1 MVAQSGARVKVG
13 DPVAWVRYD
22 DGLTQE
28 FPLDRLRL
36 ADFRH
41 SVPWRQ
47 VRSRH
52 GQAHYP
58 GSYASA
64 TTGGFVIYES
74 RLELARL
81 LLADFDPQVEQIY
94 AQPFRLAAR
103 AGGRVRHHVP
113 DFLLV
118 SAGGTARLVNVKPAA
133 RLQDPEVTEALAWPG
148 VLAGRLGWE
157 YEVWSGTDAAVL
169 ENVRFLA
176 GYRRPGAVPAA
187 EAERAWELVRD
198 GEHLADAELRLAGG
212 RPRHEVRP
220 ALLALLW
227 AGRLTTD
234 LTRPLSGE
242 SVLRRRP
249 A

>member
-1 MVAQSGARVKVG
+1 MLARQGARVKAP
-13 DPVAWVRYD
+13 DPVAWIRYD
-22 DGLTQE
+22 DGSVHE
-28 FPLDRLRL
+28 FTLDRLRL
-36 ADFRH
+36 GDFAG

-52 GQAHYP
+52 GDAHYC

-81 LLADFDPQVEQIY
+81 LLADFDPLVQQIY
-94 AQPFRLAAR
+94 AQPFRLVAC
-103 AGGRVRHHVP
+103 AGGRVRRHVP

-118 SAGGTARLVNVKPAA
+118 TKAGTARLVNVKPAA
-133 RLQDPEVTEALAWPG
+133 RLQDPVIAEALAWPG
-148 VLAGRLGWE
+148 VLAEEHGWE
-157 YEVWSGTDAAVL
+157 YEVWSGADVTLLD
-169 ENVRFLA
+169 NVRFLA
-176 GYRRPGAVPAA
+176 GYRRAGVVPA
-187 EAERAWELVRD
+187 EEVERAWQLVRD
-198 GEHLADAELRLAGG
+198 GEQLADAELRLAGE
-212 RPRHEVRP
+212 RPRHEARP

-227 AGRLTTD
+227 AGRLVTD

-242 SVLRRRP
+242 SVLRRP

>member
-1 MVAQSGARVKVG
+1 MVAQSGVRVKDC

-52 GQAHYP
+52 GQAHYS

-64 TTGGFVIYES
+64 TTGGFVVYES

-81 LLADFDPQVEQIY
+81 LMADFDPQVEQIY

-103 AGGRVRHHVP
+103 LGGRVRHHVP

-118 SAGGTARLVNVKPAA
+118 SAAGTARLVNVKPAE
-133 RLQDPEVTEALAWPG
+133 RLQDPQVAEALAWPG
-148 VLAGRLGWE
+148 ALARQRGWE
-157 YEVWSGTDAAVL
+157 YEVWSGADATML

-176 GYRRPGAVPAA
+176 GYRRPGVVHADEV
-187 EAERAWELVRD
+187 ECAWECVQD
-198 GEHLADAELRLAGG
+198 GEQLADAELRLAGE
-212 RPRHEVRP
+212 RPRHEARP

>member
-1 MVAQSGARVKVG
+1 MVAQSGTPVKAR

-52 GQAHYP
+52 GQAHYS

-64 TTGGFVIYES
+64 TTGGFVVYES

-103 AGGRVRHHVP
+103 LGGRVRHHVP

-118 SAGGTARLVNVKPAA
+118 SA
-133 RLQDPEVTEALAWPG
+133 
-148 VLAGRLGWE
+148 AGRSGW
-157 YEVWSGTDAAVL
+157 
-169 ENVRFLA
+169 
-176 GYRRPGAVPAA
+176 
-187 EAERAWELVRD
+187 
-198 GEHLADAELRLAGG
+198 
-212 RPRHEVRP
+212 
-220 ALLALLW
+220 
-227 AGRLTTD
+227 
-234 LTRPLSGE
+234 
-242 SVLRRRP
+242 
-249 A
+249 

>member
-1 MVAQSGARVKVG
+1 MKVR

-22 DGLTQE
+22 DGLAQE
-28 FPLDRLRL
+28 FPLGLLRL

-52 GQAHYP
+52 GQAHYS

-64 TTGGFVIYES
+64 TTGGFVAYES

-103 AGGRVRHHVP
+103 LGGRVRHHVP
-113 DFLLV
+113 DFLFV
-118 SAGGTARLVNVKPAA
+118 SAAGAARLVNVKPAE
-133 RLQDPEVTEALAWPG
+133 RLQDAQVAGALAWPG
-148 VLAGRLGWE
+148 VLAGQLGWE
-157 YEVWSGTDAAVL
+157 YEVWSGADATVL
-169 ENVRFLA
+169 ENIRFLA
-176 GYRRPGAVPAA
+176 GYRRPGVVPAA
-187 EAERAWELVRD
+187 EVERAWGLVLD
-198 GEHLADAELRLAGG
+198 GEQLADAELRLAGG
-212 RPRHEVRP
+212 RPRHEARP

-234 LTRPLSGE
+234 LTRPVSGE

-249 A
+249 S

>member
-1 MVAQSGARVKVG
+1 MVAQPGARLKTSI
-13 DPVAWVRYD
+13 PVAWVRYD

-36 ADFRH
+36 TDFSG

-52 GQAHYP
+52 GQAHYS

-64 TTGGFVIYES
+64 TMGGFVVYES

-81 LLADFDPQVEQIY
+81 LLADFDPQVQQIY
-94 AQPFRLAAR
+94 AQPFRLVAR
-103 AGGRVRHHVP
+103 PGGRVRHHVP

-118 SAGGTARLVNVKPAA
+118 SAAETARLVNVKPAG
-133 RLQDPEVTEALAWPG
+133 RLQDPEIAEALAWPG
-148 VLAGRLGWE
+148 ALAERHGWE
-157 YEVWSGTDAAVL
+157 YEVWSGADATML
-169 ENVRFLA
+169 ENIRFLA
-176 GYRRPGAVPAA
+176 GYRRPDVVTAA
-187 EAERAWELVRD
+187 EIERAWECVRD
-198 GEHLADAELRLAGG
+198 GEQLADAELRFAED
-212 RPRHEVRP
+212 RPRHEARP
-220 ALLALLW
+220 ALMALLW

-242 SVLRRRP
+242 SVLRRS